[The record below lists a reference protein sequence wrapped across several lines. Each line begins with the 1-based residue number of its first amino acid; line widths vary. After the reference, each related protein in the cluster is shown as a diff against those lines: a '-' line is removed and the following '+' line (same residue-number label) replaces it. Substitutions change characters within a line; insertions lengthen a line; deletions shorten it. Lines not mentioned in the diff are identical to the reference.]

1 MQNYHIF
8 TSFLLQENN
17 AIAEVDMVL
26 ETITDLRGLGFKD
39 WTKYKL
45 DPSDE
50 DGGTYKSKTDI
61 YMYMS
66 NSMMIKTTT

>member
-1 MQNYHIF
+1 
-8 TSFLLQENN
+8 
-17 AIAEVDMVL
+17 MVL

-66 NSMMIKTTT
+66 NSMMLKTTT

>member
-1 MQNYHIF
+1 
-8 TSFLLQENN
+8 
-17 AIAEVDMVL
+17 MVL

-61 YMYMS
+61 YIS
-66 NSMMIKTTT
+66 VIQWQKRKIQDDTT